1 MIELSLTELAAWS
14 IGGSMVVVA
23 LFSWISR
30 WSNRNAE
37 RRSLRN
43 RIHCPLC
50 LHVFEDGS
58 GNRISRCP
66 ECGAEALRGRGRS
79 LG

>member
-1 MIELSLTELAAWS
+1 MIELTLTELAAWS

-37 RRSLRN
+37 RRSLKN
-43 RIHCPLC
+43 RVACPLC
-50 LHVFEDGS
+50 LHVFEDS
-58 GNRISRCP
+58 GPHRVCRCP
-66 ECGAEALRGRGRS
+66 ECGAEAMRGPNRS